1 MAAATTS
8 LPEQSGGER
17 NWDYRYC
24 WLRDSTFTLEALVS
38 CGYADEAAAWRHW
51 LLRAVGGDPDELQV
65 LYTVDGARRIPEQE
79 LDWLS
84 GCAGS
89 TPVRVGNSAASQ
101 FQLDIFGEVLD
112 TLELA
117 RIAGIT
123 EHPER
128 EDPTEAVDS
137 AWRVRRLL
145 CESVGR
151 RWEQPDAAL
160 LLLGRVGFLP
170 WDDPR
175 IRATV
180 RAVQETL
187 SDDQG
192 FVRRYLDIGD
202 GAEDGVP
209 GTEGS
214 FLACSF
220 WMVDALGGIGEQAEA
235 EKLFS
240 KLLEVTNDVGLIAE
254 EVDQETGC
262 TPVGQ
267 YSTGVQPCRPDQ
279 CRPPATRVRP
289 QPLLRARPAGSAS
302 PPAAG
307 PARPANQRLG
317 RPATAALRSARRQR

>member
-1 MAAATTS
+1 M
-8 LPEQSGGER
+8 
-17 NWDYRYC
+17 
-24 WLRDSTFTLEALVS
+24 S

-84 GCAGS
+84 GFAGS

-101 FQLDIFGEVLD
+101 FQIDIFGEVLD

-137 AWRVRRLL
+137 AWRVQRLL

-192 FVRRYLDIGD
+192 FVRRPLPRQRGRR
-202 GAEDGVP
+202 
-209 GTEGS
+209 
-214 FLACSF
+214 
-220 WMVDALGGIGEQAEA
+220 GG
-235 EKLFS
+235 
-240 KLLEVTNDVGLIAE
+240 
-254 EVDQETGC
+254 
-262 TPVGQ
+262 
-267 YSTGVQPCRPDQ
+267 
-279 CRPPATRVRP
+279 
-289 QPLLRARPAGSAS
+289 
-302 PPAAG
+302 
-307 PARPANQRLG
+307 
-317 RPATAALRSARRQR
+317 RSARNRGLVSGVLVLDGRCPRRHRRTSGGRKAVQQTARCDQRRRADRRGGRPGDRLYACGAIFHRRTAMSA